1 MREALKSR
9 YDFDKSLEEN
19 YSIQNGIS
27 ETVPDQSTKLTELVA
42 RQKRGQEVRQ
52 FKPEWQGA
60 TSFEEAF
67 PEWEKMDK
75 IERHI
80 ALEEVKNNIKLIQ
93 WKLSEEAKEKA
104 SKEWDELIKAEVTK
118 AQNAKTNTEDA
129 PKTEG

>member
-52 FKPEWQGA
+52 FKPEWTGA
-60 TSFEEAF
+60 TSFEEWQ
-67 PEWEKMDK
+67 PEWEKLDK
-75 IERHI
+75 IERQI
-80 ALEEVKNNIKLIQ
+80 ALEQVRDNINQIRR
-93 WKLSEEAKEKA
+93 KLSEEAKQKA
-104 SKEWDELIKAEVTK
+104 SQEWDELIKAEVTK
-118 AQNAKTNTEDA
+118 AQNAKTKNEEA
-129 PKTEG
+129 NSEG

>member
-52 FKPEWQGA
+52 FKPEWTGA
-60 TSFEEAF
+60 TSFEEWQ
-67 PEWEKMDK
+67 PEWEKLDK
-75 IERHI
+75 IERQI
-80 ALEEVKNNIKLIQ
+80 ALEQVRDNINQIRQ
-93 WKLSEEAKEKA
+93 KLSEEAKQKA
-104 SKEWDELIKAEVTK
+104 SQEWDELIKAEVTK
-118 AQNAKTNTEDA
+118 AQNAKTNNEEA
-129 PKTEG
+129 NSEG